1 MFARLRRSLADL
13 IDSRRSVDAASLGPR
28 RGPSI
33 GRFGPV
39 NAEIAAAG
47 RTVAARARKL
57 AVDDPLCRGAVQKL
71 VADIVGADIR
81 PAPRANADTTM
92 PLWDS
97 WTEVADADGRTNV
110 PGIIAQAVHSAIVN
124 GEALLIAVTTESGLQ
139 YRLIDPEQLD
149 RSMTRRLDN
158 GGWISQGVE
167 FSADGTR
174 TAYWIFRQRDDQL
187 AVAWAPP
194 ARVDARDVLHVFR
207 ADGPGQTRGL
217 SWLTSVVLPAAE
229 LNKLLDAGLM
239 SAQVAAM
246 FAAFLT
252 SENDFSGAD
261 PFAGGDV
268 QGIEPGT
275 MVRLGAG
282 QKVTIA
288 TPQAFQGGAELLK
301 AIVRQ
306 IAAGIGVPAWLVDGD
321 MTQVN
326 YSSAR
331 VALIPYRT
339 GIEQFRWTVLVP
351 QLLAPIW
358 RRWVETEI
366 LFGRLPE
373 GDYAADWVFPAF
385 MSIDPSKDV
394 AADREEVDAGF
405 ASRAEKI
412 RARGWN
418 PADVDAERAADRQR
432 EDSLGLTPKPA
443 PSPQPGD
450 PSQQNTGDQNANAQ
464 G

>member
-1 MFARLRRSLADL
+1 
-13 IDSRRSVDAASLGPR
+13 
-28 RGPSI
+28 
-33 GRFGPV
+33 
-39 NAEIAAAG
+39 
-47 RTVAARARKL
+47 
-57 AVDDPLCRGAVQKL
+57 
-71 VADIVGADIR
+71 
-81 PAPRANADTTM
+81 
-92 PLWDS
+92 
-97 WTEVADADGRTNV
+97 
-110 PGIIAQAVHSAIVN
+110 
-124 GEALLIAVTTESGLQ
+124 
-139 YRLIDPEQLD
+139 
-149 RSMTRRLDN
+149 
-158 GGWISQGVE
+158 
-167 FSADGTR
+167 
-174 TAYWIFRQRDDQL
+174 
-187 AVAWAPP
+187 
-194 ARVDARDVLHVFR
+194 
-207 ADGPGQTRGL
+207 
-217 SWLTSVVLPAAE
+217 
-229 LNKLLDAGLM
+229 
-239 SAQVAAM
+239 
-246 FAAFLT
+246 
-252 SENDFSGAD
+252 
-261 PFAGGDV
+261 
-268 QGIEPGT
+268 
-275 MVRLGAG
+275 
-282 QKVTIA
+282 
-288 TPQAFQGGAELLK
+288 
-301 AIVRQ
+301 
-306 IAAGIGVPAWLVDGD
+306 